1 MVQTKNF
8 AVSKG
13 STGHPTSATNT
24 GDFPPGVLRRSPEA
38 DQTPLSSSQITNAWS
53 HTLTLKLLLHCLTL
67 PQVPIHGVYN
77 DVALFSDVRIQEWGR
92 LLGIGSTLTIH

>member
-1 MVQTKNF
+1 M
-8 AVSKG
+8 
-13 STGHPTSATNT
+13 
-24 GDFPPGVLRRSPEA
+24 
-38 DQTPLSSSQITNAWS
+38 
-53 HTLTLKLLLHCLTL
+53 HTFTLKLLLYCLTL